1 MRMMKIVKKKKI
13 RELKLSLR
21 GFMMVG
27 DILAMLSHYP
37 GFIDDVIAD
46 GYPQLFC
53 DPDING

>member
-1 MRMMKIVKKKKI
+1 MMKMVKKKKI

-21 GFMMVG
+21 GFMMVE

-46 GYPQLFC
+46 GYPKLFC